1 MTRDEARPAGGQ
13 TAGDGEDAVEQPR
26 LVRPLARLLLA
37 IFFRTIEVVGA
48 EKVPRRGPLVFAANH
63 INGLVDPALLLIA
76 LPRQPRFLA
85 KSTLWKMA
93 VVRPFLELAAAIPV
107 YRRSDPGVDASQNE
121 DTFARCH
128 AALAA
133 GGAIAL
139 FPEGRSH
146 NEPALVPLK
155 TGISRIVLE
164 AEERYGGIGTRIVPI
179 GLTFEDKGRFRSRV
193 LVQIGEPV
201 DPTPELADY
210 QQAPR
215 EAVRTLTERVRQSLK
230 TVTLNFP
237 SWQEARLIERA
248 AELYARPQSELPS
261 ETPLA
266 SRFAVLKAFIAGYLS
281 LRERAPE
288 RVAAVA
294 SAVASYDE
302 LLARHR
308 LRDAQVAA
316 RYPAGGVVRFVAKSL
331 LLLLVRMPLAVLGTV
346 LNGLP
351 FWAVHTVAPRMGK
364 TPDVLATY
372 KLFGSLIFYP
382 LAWIVAASLAGGWLG
397 WPAGVAAFLLAPL
410 TGVIALRFWER
421 RSFFLSEA
429 RAYLMLRAARHGA
442 PGAGAEDEADD
453 GGEPASLRVLDQR
466 RRSVLDAVRGL
477 VAEIEEP
484 DAGLP
489 DGVSAPASGD
499 RS

>member
-1 MTRDEARPAGGQ
+1 MTREEGKPAG
-13 TAGDGEDAVEQPR
+13 DPIVEEVAAERPR

-37 IFFRTIEVVGA
+37 IFFRNIEVVGA
-48 EKVPRRGPLVFAANH
+48 ANVPRNGPLVFAANH
-63 INGLVDPALLLIA
+63 INGLVDPALLLVA

-85 KSTLWKMA
+85 KSTLWQK
-93 VVRPFLELAAAIPV
+93 VIVRPFLELAAAIPV

-128 AALAA
+128 AVLAA

-164 AEERYGGIGTRIVPI
+164 AEERYGGIGTRIVPV

-193 LVQIGEPV
+193 LIRIGQPV
-201 DPTPELADY
+201 DPAAELDDY
-210 QQAPR
+210 QHAPR
-215 EAVRTLTERVRQSLK
+215 EAVRALTERVREGLK

-237 SWQEARLIERA
+237 SWHEARLIERA

-266 SRFAVLKAFIAGYLS
+266 ARFAVLKAFIAGYLA

-288 RVAAVA
+288 RLAAVA

-308 LRDAQVAA
+308 LRDRQVAA
-316 RYPAGGVVRFVAKSL
+316 RYPADGVLRFAAKSL
-331 LLLLVRMPLAVLGTV
+331 LLLLVRLPLAALGTA

-351 FWAVHTVAPRMGK
+351 FWTVHMVAPRMGK

-372 KLFGSLIFYP
+372 KLFGSLVFYP
-382 LAWIVAASLAGGWLG
+382 LSWIVAASLLSGWLG
-397 WPAGVAAFLLAPL
+397 WPMGVAAFLLAPL

-421 RSFFLSEA
+421 RSFFLGEA
-429 RAYLMLRAARHGA
+429 RAYLMLRGARQGKA
-442 PGAGAEDEADD
+442 PAGAD
-453 GGEPASLRVLDQR
+453 GEGIDALDQR
-466 RRSVLDAVRGL
+466 RGAVLDAVRGL
-477 VAEIEEP
+477 VAEIESERP
-484 DAGLP
+484 
-489 DGVSAPASGD
+489 GVSVPGFGG
-499 RS
+499 RL